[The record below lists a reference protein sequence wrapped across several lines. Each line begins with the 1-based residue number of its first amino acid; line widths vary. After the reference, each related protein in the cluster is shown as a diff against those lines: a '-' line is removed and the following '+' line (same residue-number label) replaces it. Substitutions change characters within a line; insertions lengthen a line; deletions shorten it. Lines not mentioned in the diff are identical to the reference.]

1 MTTTTSTPSTV
12 KVCRA
17 VKDNR
22 EIPATPK
29 FLRGW
34 VWAANRDEY
43 IAKAMDRWPDLDP
56 TQIRS

>member
-1 MTTTTSTPSTV
+1 MRFDSPAPIPLV
-12 KVCRA
+12 HWA

-22 EIPATPK
+22 ELPATAK

-34 VWAANRDEY
+34 VWAADRNEM
-43 IAKAMDRWPDLDP
+43 IAKAMERWPDLDP